1 MRVVVTG
8 AGGFVGR
15 RLVAMLDE
23 HDVVAVDNKASTIP
37 DLVNVN
43 QVVGDLCDAGVIEEA
58 FSGGC
63 DAVVHLATV
72 PGGAAEENPELARQV
87 NVDATMAVSA
97 KAAGTGNRPRFVFAS
112 SIAVFGDSLPARVD
126 DSTPLAPTML
136 YGAHKVMMEQWLAT
150 LTRRGELDAISLRL
164 SGVVARPRGPS
175 GMKSAFL
182 SDMFHALRAGE
193 GFVVPVSSAA
203 TCWLTSVDCAAD
215 NFVHALVTCLDSTPE
230 NRAINLPALQVRI
243 SDLAA
248 AIVDGADGHS
258 AAVSYES
265 DAQLEAAFGSYP
277 PLLTPIADTL
287 GFVND
292 GDVQLLVDKAL
303 ARTADSRLQ
312 RTVMEAN

>member
-1 MRVVVTG
+1 MRIVVTG

-15 RLVAMLDE
+15 RLVELLDD
-23 HDVVAVDNKASTIP
+23 HAVVAVDNDASALPVLAI
-37 DLVNVN
+37 VN
-43 QVVGDLCDAGVIEEA
+43 QIGGDLCDAEEIEEA

-63 DAVVHLATV
+63 DAVVHLARV

-87 NVDATMAVSA
+87 NVDATMVLSA

-112 SIAVFGDSLPARVD
+112 SIAVFGGSLPACVD

-136 YGAHKVMMEQWLAT
+136 YGAHKVMIEQWLAT

-193 GFVVPVSSAA
+193 AFVVPVSSAA
-203 TCWLTSVDCAAD
+203 TCWLTSIDCAAA
-215 NFVHALVTCLDSTPE
+215 NFAHALVTCLDSTPE

-243 SDLAA
+243 SDLVA
-248 AIVDGADGHS
+248 AIVDSADGDS

-277 PLLTPIADTL
+277 PLLTPTADKL

-292 GDVQLLVDKAL
+292 GDVQSLVDKAL
-303 ARTADSRLQ
+303 ARMADPRPQ
-312 RTVMEAN
+312 RTLMEAN